1 MMRGTLPLL
10 LLSLLIPL
18 LTHCSSTS
26 LSLPDTIR
34 LEKNILH
41 TFDGD
46 QLPYTEWEP
55 KEEPE
60 LVIIAAHG
68 ISGAAS
74 DYKQLATHLLANDQR
89 IAVYAAETRG
99 QGNDPIKERRGH
111 IEKREN
117 WYRDLYSFTKL
128 IRKKHPKAKVV
139 WCGESMGSLI
149 VLHAY
154 AAAQAQEEHELCD
167 AMIISS
173 PITEIRGDFP
183 RWKIN
188 AAHTIATLFPKAR
201 ISLESLSGEKEVR
214 VTKNSVHQ
222 EQVNQNSYHIKRHTF
237 RLLSTLGDMI
247 ETTGKAGKSVDI
259 PILILHGGKDIFS
272 EAVAVERFEKS
283 LPEQN
288 KVTRKYYPE
297 SFHLLFFDHQSD
309 LVIKDIEKWVKT
321 LK

>member
-1 MMRGTLPLL
+1 MTRGTIFIL

-18 LTHCSSTS
+18 LTHCSTS
-26 LSLPDTIR
+26 LSVPDTIR
-34 LEKNILH
+34 LEKNTLH

-46 QLPYTEWEP
+46 HLPFTIWEP

-60 LVIIAAHG
+60 LIIIGVHG

-74 DYKQLATHLLANDQR
+74 DYKQLATQLLSNDHR
-89 IAVYAAETRG
+89 IVIYAAETRG
-99 QGNDPIKERRGH
+99 QGSDPIKERRGH
-111 IEKREN
+111 IKKRED
-117 WYRDLYSFTKL
+117 WFRDLYSLTKL
-128 IRKKHPKAKVV
+128 VRKKHPKAKIV

-154 AAAQAQEEHELCD
+154 AAAQTEAGISPCD
-167 AMIISS
+167 AIILSS
-173 PITEIRGDFP
+173 PITEIRGNFP
-183 RWKIN
+183 RWKIT

-214 VTKNSVHQ
+214 VTKNVVHQ
-222 EQVNQNSYHIKRHTF
+222 EQANNNTYHIKRHTF

-247 ETTGKAGKSVDI
+247 ETSSKAGRSVDI

-272 EAVAVERFEKS
+272 EAEAVERFTKS

-309 LVIKDIEKWVKT
+309 LVIKDIEKWLKT